1 MKYFIIALVVLVVIL
16 LVVLY
21 LIKRKRVI
29 HKVRHMSEEEKLCE
43 VNKALSPF
51 GFAFDVK
58 QDIVISKNDSWQR
71 DVGYSDFFD

>member
-1 MKYFIIALVVLVVIL
+1 MKYFIIALAIIVVIL

-43 VNKALSPF
+43 VNKALNPF
-51 GFAFDVK
+51 GFEFDVK
-58 QDIVISKNDSWQR
+58 K
-71 DVGYSDFFD
+71 

>member
-1 MKYFIIALVVLVVIL
+1 MIYFIIALAILVVVL

-29 HKVRHMSEEEKLCE
+29 HKVRHMSEEEKLHE
-43 VNKALSPF
+43 VNKALNPF

-58 QDIVISKNDSWQR
+58 QDIEIGRAHV
-71 DVGYSDFFD
+71 